1 VSRKPVARLDELE
14 LLDLPAAAG
23 GGVVRYF
30 RGEAYGVNLSLLC
43 GEVGPGNGAK
53 LHTHVYDELFLIHSG
68 RGRYTIRQ
76 ESLEAGPGDVVVVP
90 AGVPHEFVSVGT
102 EPLRQTSV
110 HSSPVF
116 EGIPFASNPEASKP

>member
-1 VSRKPVARLDELE
+1 MI
-14 LLDLPAAAG
+14 
-23 GGVVRYF
+23 RYF
-30 RGEAYGVNLSLLC
+30 KGEAYGVNLSLLC
-43 GEVGPGNGAK
+43 GEVVPGNGAK
-53 LHTHVYDELFLIHSG
+53 PHTHAYDELFVIHSG

-76 ESLEAGPGDVVVVP
+76 DTLEAGPGDIVVIP

-116 EGIPFASNPEASKP
+116 EGTQFASNPESSPP